1 MARVASGVASQ
12 EENLTILKIID
23 TFTFYGLDVA
33 LLAVLTAITVQ
44 ICKVTFLKKAQK
56 KLITFLP
63 FTVGA
68 IYYAAY
74 AALVNWSLSYLL
86 TEYVSVLE
94 HGVSVGSVATL
105 LYVLYEQFVRAK
117 KSPSISEGIISTLIE
132 GYVPTDRIESVAK
145 QIAEAI
151 ERDVTGNGALR
162 AAEIICENSEE
173 LAERDVELL
182 SKLIIETLAHVNAAA
197 KQ

>member
-1 MARVASGVASQ
+1 M
-12 EENLTILKIID
+12 TILKIID

-68 IYYAAY
+68 IYYAVY

-94 HGVSVGSVATL
+94 HGVAVGSVATL

-162 AAEIICENSEE
+162 AAEIICENSEGE

>member
-1 MARVASGVASQ
+1 MARAASGVASQ

-68 IYYAAY
+68 IYYAVY

-132 GYVPTDRIESVAK
+132 GYVPTDKIESVAK
-145 QIAEAI
+145 KIAEAI

-182 SKLIIETLAHVNAAA
+182 SKLIIETLAHVNAAN